1 MKGNGIINERLHL
14 LADELAYLKSE
25 RDAVNNFY
33 VYQENVRLKKAIER
47 SLQVAIEICF
57 DISQRIISENGLRF
71 AKTYSETFLVLQ
83 EEGIVS
89 QRLGENLQNMASFR
103 NLIVHDYV
111 KIDDEQVYAN
121 LKKHLGDFDAFAAA
135 IVQYLTN
142 DLTPHD

>member
-1 MKGNGIINERLHL
+1 MKGNGIIKERLHL

-47 SLQVAIEICF
+47 SLQIAIEICF

-71 AKTYSETFLVLQ
+71 AKTYRETFQVLQ
-83 EEGIVS
+83 EEGILS
-89 QRLGENLQNMASFR
+89 QKLGKILQEMASFR
-103 NLIVHDYV
+103 NLIVHDYA
-111 KIDDEQVYAN
+111 KIDDEQVYGN
-121 LKKHLGDFDAFAAA
+121 LKKHLGDFEAFAAA

-142 DLTPHD
+142 D

>member
-1 MKGNGIINERLHL
+1 MKGNGIIKERLHL

-25 RDAVNNFY
+25 RDTVNNFY
-33 VYQENVRLKKAIER
+33 VYQENVRLKKAVER

-71 AKTYSETFLVLQ
+71 AKTYRETFLVLQ

-89 QRLGENLQNMASFR
+89 QRLGGNLQDMAGFR
-103 NLIVHDYV
+103 NLLVYDYA
-111 KIDDEQVYAN
+111 KIDDARVYGI
-121 LKKHLGDFDAFAAA
+121 LKKHLGDFEAFAAA

-142 DLTPHD
+142 D